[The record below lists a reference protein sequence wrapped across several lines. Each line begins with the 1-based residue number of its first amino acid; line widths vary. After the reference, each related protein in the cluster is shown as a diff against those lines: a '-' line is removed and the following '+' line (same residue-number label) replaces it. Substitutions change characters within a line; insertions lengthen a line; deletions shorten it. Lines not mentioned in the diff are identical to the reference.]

1 MPITIR
7 METLYDNKNE
17 WSISWSEN
25 TDGTYTLT
33 SQHGHTN
40 GKMIMHSTII
50 SSGKNKGKKNETTIL
65 EQTKLEAKSAW
76 DKKRKQGYHT
86 ANETPMP
93 TLKPML
99 AITYNHDL
107 KSFPYWIQPKLDG
120 VRCLI
125 YRKDEQIIFQS
136 RQNTL
141 YEPFEHLIP
150 ELTIIFKHM
159 PSNVVLDGELYTH
172 GMGFDKIVS
181 MVRRQKTKH
190 PDIHKLC
197 YTIYDFF
204 TVNVP
209 LSYSTRL
216 NHLTELS
223 QLPFQS
229 ICIIPT
235 HIVHSKEGIDM
246 WLNKYESDH
255 YEGIM
260 IRGNGFYKDG
270 RSNDL
275 IKYKKFMDEEFQ
287 VVNHHESKTNIPVFE
302 CKTADGKL
310 FSVMMAESMEHK
322 KEKMGNV
329 SDYYGKWLTVKYQ
342 ELSKDG
348 IPRFPVGIS
357 FRNYE

>member
-1 MPITIR
+1 
-7 METLYDNKNE
+7 METLYDSKKE

-25 TDGTYTLT
+25 TDGTYTLLT
-33 SQHGHTN
+33 QHGQTN
-40 GKMIMHSTII
+40 GKMITHSTVITC
-50 SSGKNKGKKNETTIL
+50 GKNIGKKNETTIF

-86 ANETPMP
+86 HNETPQIII
-93 TLKPML
+93 KPML
-99 AITYNHDL
+99 AITYKHDL
-107 KSFPYWIQPKLDG
+107 KCFPYWVQPKLDG

-125 YRKDEQIIFQS
+125 YMKDGQIIFQS

-150 ELTIIFKHM
+150 ELMTVFQQM
-159 PSNVVLDGELYTH
+159 PSNTVLDGELYTH
-172 GMGFDKIVS
+172 GMGFDTLVS

-204 TVNVP
+204 TNDTMKYAERFAH
-209 LSYSTRL
+209 LSK
-216 NHLTELS
+216 LS
-223 QLPFQS
+223 KLQMIS
-229 ICIIPT
+229 IIPT
-235 HIVHSKEGIDM
+235 HTVNSKEDIDM
-246 WLNKYESDH
+246 WLNKYESDN

-260 IRGNGFYKDG
+260 IRGNGVYKDG

-275 IKYKKFMDEEFQ
+275 IKYKKFMDDEFQ
-287 VVNHHESKTNIPVFE
+287 VIHHHESKTNIPVFE
-302 CKTADGKL
+302 CKTSDGKL

-322 KEKMGNV
+322 KEKMENV
-329 SDYYGKWLTVKYQ
+329 SDYYGQWLTVKYQ